1 MLFST
6 AGQKTGKGSSNLTS
20 TQALF
25 SSWTRIPED
34 LQSRKDED
42 RRGFVTAQWDES
54 GWDGRQTDPTHR
66 KDQLV
71 LSVIPN
77 NSNAALLTCIYIS
90 DSSKQES

>member
-6 AGQKTGKGSSNLTS
+6 AGQTTGKGSSSLTS

-25 SSWTRIPED
+25 ASGTRIPED
-34 LQSRKDED
+34 LQSRKVED
-42 RRGFVTAQWDES
+42 WRGFVTAQWAES

-66 KDQLV
+66 KNQLV

-77 NSNAALLTCIYIS
+77 NLNTALLTYIYTS
-90 DSSKQES
+90 DSSTQES